1 MKTVVS
7 YLRGIPNQKNP
18 EKIQVLT
25 RFIDGV
31 NKVGDNG
38 IVSTDPNWQ
47 LSDLGVIQGF
57 VHQQSANSPHL
68 RLRQSVLQNQ
78 RVNNKHTMIADS
90 NLFLYADTF
99 NPMHYLRFSLDG
111 VFPTT
116 GNYFTDRVDPNRW
129 KSISKNLNISLKD
142 WRDDGSH
149 ILICLQRNGGW
160 SMKGLD
166 VMMWLQQTIL
176 KIQQNSDRKIVVRAH
191 PGDKRAKQYLRI
203 SHPNVKISK
212 NVRLTD
218 DLDKCWA
225 VVTYNSSPGVAAAIE
240 GIPIFVT
247 DTTPQTSQAF
257 DVSNQNLLDI
267 ENPKM
272 FERQQWI
279 EKIAMSHWNFNELSS
294 GEAWATMRDYV

>member
-31 NKVGDNG
+31 NKLGDKG
-38 IVSTDPNWQ
+38 IVSNDPAWQ

-78 RVNNKHTMIADS
+78 RVNKKHTVIADS

-142 WRDDGSH
+142 WRNDGKH

-166 VMMWLQQTIL
+166 VMMWLQQIIL
-176 KIQQNSDRKIVVRAH
+176 KIHQNSDRKIVVRAH

-203 SHPNVKISK
+203 NHPNVKISK

-240 GIPIFVT
+240 GVPVFVT

-257 DVSNQNLLDI
+257 DVANTNIADI
-267 ENPKM
+267 ENPMM

-279 EKIAMSHWNFNELSS
+279 EKLSMSHWNFNELSS
-294 GEAWATMRDYV
+294 GEAWATMRDYI

>member
-31 NKVGDNG
+31 NKLGDKG
-38 IVSTDPNWQ
+38 IVSNDPAWQ

-78 RVNNKHTMIADS
+78 RVNKKHTVIADS

-142 WRDDGSH
+142 WRNDGKH

-166 VMMWLQQTIL
+166 VMMWLQQIIL
-176 KIQQNSDRKIVVRAH
+176 KIHQNSDRKIVVRAH

-203 SHPNVKISK
+203 NHPNVKISK

-240 GIPIFVT
+240 GVPVFVT

-257 DVSNQNLLDI
+257 DVANTNIADI
-267 ENPKM
+267 ENPMM

-279 EKIAMSHWNFNELSS
+279 EKLSMSHWNFNELSS
-294 GEAWATMRDYV
+294 GEAWAIMRDYI